1 MLAVPSALNVR
12 ACNATI
18 TPDCLRA
25 LYSVN
30 DYQADLTCG
39 LLFGVCGDLKE
50 YSKYDA
56 LDLFLEKYARY
67 VAGVQKFTYVLIN
80 GGLNT

>member
-1 MLAVPSALNVR
+1 
-12 ACNATI
+12 
-18 TPDCLRA
+18 
-25 LYSVN
+25 
-30 DYQADLTCG
+30 
-39 LLFGVCGDLKE
+39 LFGVCGDLKE